1 MMNDDVFMF
10 KHSATSG
17 ILDDQVLKQRN
28 TYFVLLQLLVYNL
41 LFYFRLLVLFSICL
55 LQPDEYHVSQELV
68 FLTVLYVSSCR

>member
-41 LFYFRLLVLFSICL
+41 LFYFRLLVLFS
-55 LQPDEYHVSQELV
+55 V
-68 FLTVLYVSSCR
+68 FYNQTNTMCPKSLCF